1 MGIFKLI
8 YSWFYSIYSMYLFD
22 YLKGMDCN
30 GHDVGPDHFITIGS
44 YMIIAS
50 LLVAIMY
57 YYVINHPRFNRLWSW
72 LIMLFSSAIINFI
85 AGFAYTYNRLHGG
98 QIPEC
103 FTEPANMSIANCI
116 SFGLTNAFIGIFFF
130 FIISMLLK
138 LLNMKVLKS
147 LGGNTKH
154 SPF

>member
-22 YLKGMDCN
+22 YLKGIDCN

-50 LLVAIMY
+50 LAIALIY
-57 YYVINHPRFNRLWSW
+57 YYAINHPRFNRWWSW
-72 LIMLFSSAIINFI
+72 LIMLFLSAIINFSV
-85 AGFAYTYNRLHGG
+85 GFVYVYNRLYGG
-98 QIPEC
+98 QIPSC
-103 FTEPANMSIANCI
+103 FMEADDDSILLSTGNCI
-116 SFGLTNAFIGIFFF
+116 LFGLTNAFIGIVFF
-130 FIISMLLK
+130 FIFSMIFK
-138 LLNMKVLKS
+138 WWSRNS
-147 LGGNTKH
+147 KH